1 MDFAHLEN
9 VWDWKLMKD
18 QCKMPH
24 IKYMHRIHA
33 LCFFRVGDTIAVKW
47 KHYLTSPD
55 WSRPVVIVPAHLAK
69 GIADWRPPRIPQ
81 QFDQKFVTSHLTWLH
96 KLGVALAETPSA
108 SHQQDLEHLAAI
120 VTGQVRY
127 DPINLDTL
135 ITDLKRCHSQQQAN
149 DMADRR
155 MADDQLVQLFPGA
168 DYPEM
173 PADAL
178 IEIPDRWAPKR
189 PPVITPDSM
198 IICVATAMVCQL
210 RLPFLLASVAGP
222 MGPADNL
229 EQLIVQWWVPP
240 IGQISTRQ
248 GRAKDAVDIFGS
260 WRSAG
265 ALTLKEAADVELPS
279 VVIDRSTVLM
289 GPVDLIDSRLTYQ
302 DLDKLIDQHKVDVTG
317 LTWTQTKNGNAFRLY
332 RLMK

>member
-1 MDFAHLEN
+1 
-9 VWDWKLMKD
+9 
-18 QCKMPH
+18 
-24 IKYMHRIHA
+24 
-33 LCFFRVGDTIAVKW
+33 
-47 KHYLTSPD
+47 
-55 WSRPVVIVPAHLAK
+55 
-69 GIADWRPPRIPQ
+69 
-81 QFDQKFVTSHLTWLH
+81 
-96 KLGVALAETPSA
+96 
-108 SHQQDLEHLAAI
+108 
-120 VTGQVRY
+120 
-127 DPINLDTL
+127 
-135 ITDLKRCHSQQQAN
+135 
-149 DMADRR
+149 

-173 PADAL
+173 PTDAL

-198 IICVATAMVCQL
+198 IICVAKATVCGL

-240 IGQISTRQ
+240 MGQISTRQ
-248 GRAKDAVDIFGS
+248 GRTKDAVDIFGS

-265 ALTLKEAADVELPS
+265 ALTLKEAVDVELPS
-279 VVIDRSTVLM
+279 VLIDRSTVLM
-289 GPVDLIDSRLTYQ
+289 GPVDLIDWRLTYQ
-302 DLDKLIDQHKVDVTG
+302 DLDKLIDKHKVDVTG